1 MSALLAL
8 DTSTDV
14 CSVAC
19 SLSDHLKEHTRLL
32 PRAHNRHVLVMLE
45 EVLEGRS
52 LSDFDAI
59 VCGVGPGSFTGIRVA
74 VGVAQG
80 LAWSLSLPVIPFC
93 SLMSQAL
100 SGVAGRQE
108 QFKHVLSVTQAQG
121 DLVYARLFR
130 CDDAGLHP
138 EGDPLLGQPA
148 ALVARLSQQVQGSLA
163 ILGDAAEAFI
173 DHTVVRPVYVCSET
187 RPNGAAMLDWV
198 RDHAAAFPK
207 MAPELLTPCYVQTDI
222 GWKKI
227 SEQPRR
233 A

>member
-1 MSALLAL
+1 M
-8 DTSTDV
+8 
-14 CSVAC
+14 
-19 SLSDHLKEHTRLL
+19 L

-45 EVLEGRS
+45 ELLEGRS
-52 LSDFDAI
+52 PSDFDAI

-100 SGVAGRQE
+100 SGVVGRQE
-108 QFKHVLSVTQAQG
+108 QCKHVLSVTQAQG

-130 CDDAGLHP
+130 CDDGGLHP
-138 EGDPLLGQPA
+138 EGDPQLGQPA
-148 ALVARLSQQVQGSLA
+148 ALVARLSRQVQGSLA
-163 ILGDAAEAFI
+163 ILGGAAEAFT
-173 DHTVVRPVYVCSET
+173 DHTVVRPVYVCSES
-187 RPNGAAMLDWV
+187 RPNGASMLDWV
-198 RDHAAAFPK
+198 RNHAAASPG
-207 MAPELLTPCYVQTDI
+207 MAPELLTPSYVQTDI